1 MSNHLLEQSLMKK
14 GIEPFN
20 GIAHSFWPWVG
31 KLESY
36 IGSLNLTPLKTL
48 QLLQAY
54 SSGEPQKMIN
64 RMLAATG
71 HVTMQDVV
79 EVWKNLVHRYGS
91 SQEIPQELISMI
103 TEFPIIS
110 KLNLGDQL
118 QKLHDA
124 CKIILYNMP
133 KCPELK
139 IMDLSS
145 RLKQIRVKL
154 PDHVQHEWGKVGQAY
169 EDANMNI
176 DPPFAVFVDF
186 LKKTCQEKVLQK
198 L

>member
-169 EDANMNI
+169 EDANMNVHS
-176 DPPFAVFVDF
+176 PFAVFVDF